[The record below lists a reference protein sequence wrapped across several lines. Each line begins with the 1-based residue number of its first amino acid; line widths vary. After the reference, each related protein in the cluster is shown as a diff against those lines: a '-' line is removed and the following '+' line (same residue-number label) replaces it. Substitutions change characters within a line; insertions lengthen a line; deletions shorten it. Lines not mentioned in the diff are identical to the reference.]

1 MVKRLGDL
9 IYVFIKKNCFA
20 IKNNSRIIRLVEYLF
35 HNCCSKLD
43 EHTNKKDEWNKKPV
57 STTL

>member
-35 HNCCSKLD
+35 HSCCSTLD
-43 EHTNKKDEWNKKPV
+43 EYIYKSDETNKK
-57 STTL
+57 